1 MGDSKVWSLASAA
14 TWSGDG
20 SAGTMT
26 TYDLDTAM
34 IKREKRDSSEYTD
47 GYGPPPGSA
56 GADAAGYVA
65 DPAGFFWS
73 GSMGAGGATGTG
85 AEAGGAAGL
94 QHMDE
99 RKQADKEAIYAHPL
113 YPLLVVLFEKCE
125 LATSTPREQSR
136 DGTSTGD
143 VCSSASFRDDLNDFV
158 KHSQE
163 NADKS
168 YYVPNPQL
176 DQIMLQAIQMLRFHL
191 LELEKVHELC
201 DNFCNRY
208 VTCLKG
214 KMPLDIVGDERASS
228 SQPPMSPGSMGHH
241 AHSSSPSMAGA
252 QTPMSHFPPYE
263 PQSVPLPEN
272 PGVMVHPMDF
282 AGSSMGYG
290 LPPGMV
296 GASSSQQQPQQ
307 PQSNTSNSQDHPLVN
322 SGTLHS
328 TAGASQALHPLA
340 VSSSPSSSGGGGLRQ
355 NSTPL
360 SGIGGGNG
368 SGGESTMT
376 HLNGNS
382 IDNISEAE
390 VSSSS
395 SSSFF
400 VVSSSSS
407 ASSSTASNC
416 IIEQSLQCAMLD
428 EYSAPTSSN
437 TNLADLQQLQ
447 QHPAMCDYSQYAP
460 PPPPPHP
467 HSYHHYNDLSG
478 GYPPPDPSPEPRKLA
493 GGDEFSIC
501 GSNEDGRESVLSD
514 GPNSISNGGGGGGK
528 RKIPKVFS
536 KEAIT
541 KFRAWLFQNLSH
553 PYPSEEQKKQ
563 LANETG
569 LKILQVNNWFIN
581 ARRRIVQPMIDQN
594 NRAGRAPAM
603 NVFKNRRR
611 NRSEQ
616 SPGPSPES
624 DSGANYS
631 PDPNNLA
638 AAGSMT
644 YPTTDLYSM
653 QRSMFNGGYG
663 GFPNPTMPFM
673 PQMMFPPNVDLAQQW
688 GVDLSAPHMD

>member
-272 PGVMVHPMDF
+272 PGVMVHPMD
-282 AGSSMGYG
+282 
-290 LPPGMV
+290 
-296 GASSSQQQPQQ
+296 
-307 PQSNTSNSQDHPLVN
+307 
-322 SGTLHS
+322 
-328 TAGASQALHPLA
+328 
-340 VSSSPSSSGGGGLRQ
+340 
-355 NSTPL
+355 
-360 SGIGGGNG
+360 
-368 SGGESTMT
+368 
-376 HLNGNS
+376 
-382 IDNISEAE
+382 
-390 VSSSS
+390 
-395 SSSFF
+395 
-400 VVSSSSS
+400 
-407 ASSSTASNC
+407 
-416 IIEQSLQCAMLD
+416 
-428 EYSAPTSSN
+428 
-437 TNLADLQQLQ
+437 

-460 PPPPPHP
+460 PLPPPHP